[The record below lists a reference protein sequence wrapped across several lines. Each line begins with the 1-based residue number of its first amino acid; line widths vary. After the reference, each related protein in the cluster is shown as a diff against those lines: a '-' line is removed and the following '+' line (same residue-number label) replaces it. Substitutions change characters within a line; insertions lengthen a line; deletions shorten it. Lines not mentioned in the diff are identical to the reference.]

1 MLTLIFSYVLLLLSG
16 DSGNPLLKVDT
27 GLIIWTIITFIVLVI
42 VLGKFAWKPILQALH
57 SREQEIADSLRKAE
71 EAKKDAERMM
81 NENRIAM
88 EKASNETARLIA
100 EGRAM
105 AEQLKNDIVSKAH
118 ESAKKMLEQ
127 AKDEIVREKESAMMQ
142 LRTEVADLSIAVAEK
157 ILDESLDS
165 AKQKKMVDKALQQL
179 QNN

>member
-1 MLTLIFSYVLLLLSG
+1 MLTYIFSYILLLSG
-16 DSGNPLLKVDT
+16 ESGNPLLKIDT
-27 GLIIWTIITFIVLVI
+27 GLIIWTILTFIVLVI
-42 VLGKFAWKPILQALH
+42 VLGKFAWKPILHALH
-57 SREQEIADSLRKAE
+57 SREQEIADSLKKAE

-81 NENRIAM
+81 NENKIAM
-88 EKASNETARLIA
+88 EKASNETSRLIA

-105 AEQLKNDIVSKAH
+105 AEQLKNDIVSKAN
-118 ESAKKMLEQ
+118 ESAKKILDQ
-127 AKDEIVREKESAMMQ
+127 AKEEITREKESAMAQ

-157 ILDESLDS
+157 ILEESLDS